1 MHLAKNL
8 LAAVSFLS
16 LAFGGAATTAVQ
28 GQDPRDARYF
38 DVLDV
43 TPQPISSDKSI
54 NYDYDIVY
62 VRAPRR
68 GDEGRT
74 YWTEVFHPARMDAGA
89 DLMLLHPDGS
99 EEVLVKAGENESITD
114 PFVSFDGE
122 WVYYARFHD
131 LSKMVT
137 NQVPAGG
144 SDIYKI
150 HVPSRK
156 IVQLTHGKYTP
167 NTGAADWSSDFVTGE
182 PGKTHMPYGVYNL
195 GPCPLPGGR
204 LIFTSNRNAFDPP
217 KGYSAP
223 TLQLFVMDDDGKNVE
238 LIGHLNIG
246 SALHPTILRDGRV
259 MFTSFESQGLRDQR
273 IWGIWTIHPD
283 GANWA
288 PLVSAFRR
296 VSAFHFMTQLSDGN
310 LIVEEYYNLNN
321 SGFGTYWRLPE
332 RPAEGHTAFGPAD
345 VSDPRNK
352 PSRVGR
358 FSNGKPKLVSIPFS
372 PDGIETLTPFVSA
385 ADREAEPS
393 VVDDKNSPRVGKFTH
408 PSGAPDNHLLTV
420 WSPGPA
426 NHNGRHL
433 PMIDGG
439 IYLIKDGRPLDEP
452 GKMLLIKNDPK
463 YNEQWPRALVPYE
476 RTYGVKQPRKLKPLA
491 NDGHLSPHLP
501 EGTPFGLVGTSS
513 LYKRESYPGGGVPEG
528 QVTAQYVGD
537 DPREV
542 IRRGLDS
549 FNGNER
555 NGNWTSQGA
564 DAGLY
569 SNSQIHAIR
578 ILAMEPTTDRRN
590 GPVSGR
596 GFHNHANE
604 RLRILGEIPVRK
616 FTGEGTQPTD
626 PDGNPD
632 TSFLARIPA
641 DVAWTF
647 QTLDR
652 HGMVLNA
659 SQTWHQLRP
668 GEIRNNCG
676 GCHAHSQQPTLFE
689 ETAAARPEYE
699 IFDLTK
705 TTPLV
710 TSKAADESGRQWDN
724 DDESGL
730 RFENAGV
737 VNVEYHRDIKPIL
750 HRSCVACHTEEDSR
764 KPAGNLVLDDDE
776 PMDAV
781 GYFRI
786 GAVPG
791 TYYRLAMDSGNGGRG
806 PQFGHQPLN
815 RGWRQQNAS
824 RYIRKFQSRRSLLAW
839 KIFGRRMDG
848 WSNEDFPTE
857 TSPGDPST
865 LKHRGSR
872 LEPDKFAIFSAD
884 LDYTGSIMPPP
895 AAVKSGK
902 VEPLSDEDRR
912 TIVRW
917 IDLGCPIDLDYDAK
931 QPERR
936 GFGWMCDDKRPTLT
950 LTYPRR
956 GENASLERILI
967 GAFDYYS
974 GLEPDSLRVVADFAI
989 DGVAAGEELAGKF
1002 REKSPGVWQWKLAEP
1017 MAALP
1022 GGTLTVSIKDRQ
1034 GNITQIE
1041 RTFSV
1046 AGE

>member
-1 MHLAKNL
+1 MYLARHSLVAL
-8 LAAVSFLS
+8 LLIVVAVCSTS
-16 LAFGGAATTAVQ
+16 MTAVH

-38 DVLDV
+38 DELDV
-43 TPQPISSDKSI
+43 TPRHISTDESI
-54 NYDYDIVY
+54 QYDYDIVY

-68 GDEGRT
+68 GDQGRT
-74 YWTEVFHPARMDAGA
+74 FWTEVFHPAKMDAGA

-99 EEVLVKAGENESITD
+99 EEVLVKAGKNESITD

-122 WVYYARFHD
+122 WVYYAKFHD

-137 NQVPAGG
+137 NQVPVGG
-144 SDIYKI
+144 ADIYKM
-150 HVPSRK
+150 HVKSRK
-156 IVQLTHGKYTP
+156 IVPLTFGKYTP
-167 NTGAADWSSDFVTGE
+167 NTGAAHWSSDFVTRE
-182 PGKTHMPYGVYNL
+182 QGKTHMPYGVYNL
-195 GPCPLPGGR
+195 GPCPLPDGR

-223 TLQLFVMDDDGKNVE
+223 TLQMFVMDDDGKNVE

-259 MFTSFESQGLRDQR
+259 MFSSFESQGLRDQR
-273 IWGIWTIHPD
+273 IWGVWTIRPD
-283 GANWA
+283 GTNWE

-332 RPAEGHTAFGPAD
+332 RPAAGYTAFGPAD
-345 VSDPRNK
+345 TSDPRNI

-372 PDGIETLTPFVSA
+372 PYGMETFTRFVSA

-393 VVDDKNSPRVGKFTH
+393 VVDDRDSPRVGKFTH

-439 IYLIKDGRPLDEP
+439 LYLIKDGKPIDEP
-452 GKMLLIKNDPK
+452 GQMLLIKNDPE

-476 RTYGVKQPRKLKPLA
+476 RTYGVKEPKALKPLA
-491 NDGHLSPHLP
+491 NDGRLSPHLP
-501 EGTPFGLVGTSS
+501 AGTPFGLVGTSS
-513 LYKRESYPGGGVPEG
+513 LYKRESYPDGGVPEG
-528 QVTAQYVGD
+528 KVTAQYVGND
-537 DPREV
+537 SREAV
-542 IRRGLDS
+542 RRGLDS

-569 SNSQIHAIR
+569 TNDQIHAVR
-578 ILAMEPTTDRRN
+578 ILAMEPTTHRRN

-616 FTGEGTQPTD
+616 FTKEGVQPLD

-632 TSFLARIPA
+632 TSFLAKIPA

-647 QTLDR
+647 QTLDKN
-652 HGMVLNA
+652 GMVLNS

-668 GEIRNNCG
+668 GEVRNNCG

-689 ETAAARPEYE
+689 KTAAARPDYQ
-699 IFDLTK
+699 IFDLAHS
-705 TTPLV
+705 TPLL
-710 TSKAADESGRQWDN
+710 TSKQQDESGRQWDA

-730 RFENAGV
+730 RREESGV
-737 VNVEYHRDIKPIL
+737 VNVEYHRDIRPIL
-750 HRSCVACHTEEDSR
+750 DRSCVACHT
-764 KPAGNLVLDDDE
+764 KKNGNQPAGNLVLDDE
-776 PMDAV
+776 ELMDTV

-786 GAVPG
+786 GKVPG
-791 TYYRLAMDSGNGGRG
+791 TYYRLAMDSGSGGRR
-806 PQFGHQPLN
+806 PEFGHQPL
-815 RGWRQQNAS
+815 RGAWRQQNAS

-839 KIFGRRMDG
+839 KIFGRRTDG
-848 WSNEDFPTE
+848 WSNDDFPTE
-857 TSPGDPST
+857 TTPGDPST
-865 LKHRGSR
+865 LQHQGKP
-872 LEPDKFAIFSAD
+872 LKADKFAIYSAD
-884 LDYTGSIMPPP
+884 LDYKGSVMPPP
-895 AAVKSGK
+895 EAVKSGK
-902 VEPLSDEDRR
+902 VQPLSDEDRR

-917 IDLGCPIDLDYDAK
+917 IDVGCPIDLDYDPQ
-931 QPERR
+931 QPDRR
-936 GFGWMCDDKRPTLT
+936 GLGWTCDENRPTLT

-956 GENASLERILI
+956 GENVSLDQILI
-967 GAFDYYS
+967 GAFDCYS
-974 GLEPDSLRVVADFAI
+974 GLEEDSLSVVADFGI
-989 DGVAAGEELAGKF
+989 DGMAAGENLSGKF
-1002 REKSPGVWQWKLAEP
+1002 RKDSPNVWQWRLSKPIL
-1017 MAALP
+1017 ALP
-1022 GGTLTVSIKDRQ
+1022 QGTLTISIKDRQ
-1034 GNITQIE
+1034 GNITRIV

-1046 AGE
+1046 AQE